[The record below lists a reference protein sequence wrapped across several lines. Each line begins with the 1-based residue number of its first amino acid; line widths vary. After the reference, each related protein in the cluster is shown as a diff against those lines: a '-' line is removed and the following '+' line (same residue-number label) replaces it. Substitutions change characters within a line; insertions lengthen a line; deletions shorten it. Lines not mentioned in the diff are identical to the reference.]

1 MKREGRDVQES
12 GSERPIGY
20 TVGENSSDRFTFVVS
35 DISDIS
41 KWEYVFAS
49 IGSRKVIGRIEK
61 VVSRSDLLNQDMD
74 FVSVKKYVETELADQ
89 VFLCQTK
96 SLGSVEGDSLL
107 LSRKIIP
114 PGSPVWRASQE
125 LLERHLSYPE
135 ERSLHIGHLVDRND
149 VRISVDINGLKRH
162 LAILAQTGAGKSNA
176 AAVLMEE
183 LLKKGASIIV
193 LDPHADYAL
202 MRTGKGGAKYASDVM
217 IFRTPLSNGRYSSQV
232 GAISSLFTLRFQDL
246 EPDEISDIMGI
257 KEEWSTL
264 RRIVDDIYISMKPPR
279 DLASFIS
286 AYKEIK
292 GEDAS
297 KISGRIRILTKIS
310 SIFSDSTT
318 PMEEYLSPGQLS
330 ILDLSGM
337 DQALS
342 NYFAHRV
349 LNTIYESKME
359 AYTGFPVF
367 VFVEEAHNFVP
378 PASRTLIAQI
388 LRKIASEGRKF
399 GMFLVVISQR
409 PGKLDQDVLSQCN
422 SAIILRITNP
432 LDQKAIMESSESI
445 SESMLQ
451 DLPSL
456 NIGEAVLTGEF
467 VRIPVIA
474 TIRKR
479 ETAEGGGD
487 IDLISL
493 LKDARKIRDKRKNPS
508 EFKKSLKEEW

>member
-1 MKREGRDVQES
+1 MQES
-12 GSERPIGY
+12 GSEKPIGY

-35 DISDIS
+35 DISEVS

-49 IGSRKVIGRIEK
+49 IGRRKVIGRIEK

-74 FVSVKKYVETELADQ
+74 FVSVKKYVETELADH
-89 VFLCQTK
+89 VFLCHTK
-96 SLGSVEGDSLL
+96 SLGSVEGDSLV

-125 LLERHLSYPE
+125 LLERHLSYSD
-135 ERSLHIGHLVDRND
+135 ERSLYIGHLVDRND
-149 VRISVDINGLKRH
+149 VRLSVDINGLKRH

-217 IFRTPLSNGRYSSQV
+217 IFRTPLSNGRYSSQT
-232 GAISSLFTLRFQDL
+232 GSISSLFTLRFQDL

-264 RRIVDDIYISMKPPR
+264 RRIVDDISNSMKPPR

-292 GEDAS
+292 NEDAS

-318 PMEEYLSPGQLS
+318 PMEEYLAPGQLS

-337 DQALS
+337 DQALA

-359 AYTGFPVF
+359 ANAGFPVF

-378 PASRTLIAQI
+378 PGSRTLIAQM

-474 TIRKR
+474 SIRKR

-493 LKDARKIRDKRKNPS
+493 LEEARKIRDKRKSPS
-508 EFKKSLKEEW
+508 EFKKSLKEGW

>member
-1 MKREGRDVQES
+1 MQES
-12 GSERPIGY
+12 GSDKPIGY

-35 DISDIS
+35 DISEVS
-41 KWEYVFAS
+41 KWEYIFAA
-49 IGSRKVIGRIEK
+49 IGKRKVIGRIEK

-74 FVSVKKYVETELADQ
+74 FTSVKKYVDTDLADH
-89 VFLCQTK
+89 VFLCQAK
-96 SLGSVEGDSLL
+96 SLGSVEGDSLM

-114 PGSPVWRASQE
+114 PGSPVWRASQD
-125 LLERHLSYPE
+125 LLESHLSYPE
-135 ERSLHIGHLVDRND
+135 ERSLYIGHLVDRND
-149 VRISVDINGLKRH
+149 VRLNVDINGLKRH

-202 MRTGKGGAKYASDVM
+202 MRTGKSGARYASDIR
-217 IFRTPLSNGRYSSQV
+217 IFRTPLSSGRYNSQT
-232 GAISSLFTLRFQDL
+232 GTISSLFTLRFQDL

-257 KEEWSTL
+257 KEDWSTL
-264 RRIVDDIYISMKPPR
+264 RRIVADIHNNMKPPR
-279 DLASFIS
+279 DLAAFLSEH
-286 AYKEIK
+286 KELN
-292 GEDAS
+292 GEDSS
-297 KISGRIRILTKIS
+297 KISGRIRILMKIS
-310 SIFSDSTT
+310 NIFSDSTT
-318 PMEEYLSPGQLS
+318 PMDEYLSPGQLS

-349 LNTIYESKME
+349 LNTIYESKVE
-359 AYTGFPVF
+359 ANEGFPVF

-378 PASRTLIAQI
+378 PGSRTLIAQM

-432 LDQKAIMESSESI
+432 LDQKAIMESSESL

-474 TIRKR
+474 AIRKR

-487 IDLISL
+487 VDLISL
-493 LKDARKIRDKRKNPS
+493 LREARKIRDQRKNPS
-508 EFKKSLKEEW
+508 GFKKSLKEGW